1 MIPSLYE
8 VEVGIPY
15 SNPRSGKKHDISVF
29 IPSIQ
34 IPDGDAILNKG
45 IAIEGT
51 LILMG
56 KMRVATNFEER
67 PCTEVRSFTP
77 RTQRGVPHKFS
88 HKCKPSEVGTEM
100 NEAERQAFAKKV
112 VKSFLSYDLEDAFEG
127 EDGPDF
133 LASRHRSM
141 WVKSDEGY
149 CAASRFIKE
158 DVTPGLSHYYQT
170 GRFPVMVYVSLYD
183 KQGER
188 CLWLKGATYSAELHY
203 GSMLPGQRM
212 APREAYKHE
221 MLMQVLFEAFR
232 NFHTFPLCK
241 ILHKDLY
248 YTSHNL
254 SDPIITREEFLT
266 HIEGVFEANRFA
278 PEGPLRAKLVRE
290 EDGYSYMELTYPE
303 GIVDRMDV
311 ETHHNLITEIHINNV
326 KRGAKSP
333 NRK

>member
-29 IPSIQ
+29 IPTIQ
-34 IPDGDAILNKG
+34 IPNGDAILNKG

-77 RTQRGVPHKFS
+77 RTQRGVPRKFS

-183 KQGER
+183 KQGEP
-188 CLWLKGATYSAELHY
+188 CKWLKGGTYTAQLHY

-241 ILHKDLY
+241 ILHKDL
-248 YTSHNL
+248 
-254 SDPIITREEFLT
+254 
-266 HIEGVFEANRFA
+266 
-278 PEGPLRAKLVRE
+278 
-290 EDGYSYMELTYPE
+290 
-303 GIVDRMDV
+303 
-311 ETHHNLITEIHINNV
+311 
-326 KRGAKSP
+326 
-333 NRK
+333 